1 MAAPQDTDRFD
12 AAPARSCAPGET
24 QWAKGAARIEDALPG
39 GTRWEIRPWR
49 WSIGLAVICLAPLL
63 LASMGLDL
71 TTTTAADGGAD
82 PAHLILGGSLGQAL
96 LAWTAVCLALLVGL
110 LCLVQHQLTH
120 DDLLPVVAVAL
131 TAVGALDA
139 FQVLA
144 IHHLLFDVRDPAGFE
159 AITWTAGRTLHAG
172 ILLAGVGYFALGLPL
187 VRRREHKIVLASALC
202 VTFALVAFLVVQGC
216 ASAPWLPR
224 TVYADA
230 WVKRPLDLIPL
241 AVYALCGAVA
251 FPLYLRRG
259 ATLVAWAILLSL
271 MPQIAAQAYLAFGS
285 AMPNDAC
292 FVAAHALKALGYAVP
307 MVGLLAG
314 QLKIYERLHLSE
326 IELRSYTEALEAA
339 NQALEEFSQTAQ
351 AATKSKSEFLA
362 NMSHEIRTPMTAILG
377 YTDILLGNLHGDEN
391 LEAAEI
397 IKRNGEYLLDIINDI
412 LDLSKIE
419 AGRMH
424 VERIA
429 CPPVQLVDDV
439 LALMRVRA
447 ESKGLPLRAEFQ
459 GPIPQTIETDPT
471 RLRQILINLVGNA
484 IKFTEIGEVRLRVR
498 LDAAAEGGPRLVFDV
513 LDTGIGM
520 TPQQMQKLF
529 QPFTQADS
537 STTRK
542 YGGSGLGLTIS
553 RRLAKMLGGDITA
566 TSTPRRGS
574 GFRVSVA
581 TGSLA
586 SVPLIRPGQ
595 PAGKPGVPAER
606 TDRKIDLNC
615 RVLLAED
622 GPDNQRLI
630 SFVLRKAGAD
640 VTVVENGRK
649 ALEYALATYPG
660 WGRREDDP
668 NQPFDVVLMDMQM
681 PIMDGY
687 EATRRLRD
695 AGYDRPVVAL
705 TAHAMEHDRAK
716 CLDAGCD
723 DYVAKPIDRHKLIEL
738 VNRYARA
745 GAAQAS

>member
-1 MAAPQDTDRFD
+1 LF
-12 AAPARSCAPGET
+12 
-24 QWAKGAARIEDALPG
+24 RI
-39 GTRWEIRPWR
+39 
-49 WSIGLAVICLAPLL
+49 
-63 LASMGLDL
+63 
-71 TTTTAADGGAD
+71 
-82 PAHLILGGSLGQAL
+82 
-96 LAWTAVCLALLVGL
+96 
-110 LCLVQHQLTH
+110 
-120 DDLLPVVAVAL
+120 
-131 TAVGALDA
+131 
-139 FQVLA
+139 
-144 IHHLLFDVRDPAGFE
+144 RDPARFE
-159 AITWTAGRTLHAG
+159 AATWTAGRALHAG
-172 ILLAGVGYFALGLPL
+172 ILLAGAGYFALGLPL
-187 VRRREHKIVLASALC
+187 VRRRTHRMALASALC
-202 VTFALVAFLVVQGC
+202 LALVVVGFLGVR
-216 ASAPWLPR
+216 ALAAAAWLPQPFN
-224 TVYADA
+224 AGGA
-230 WVKRPLDLIPL
+230 IERPLDLIPL
-241 AVYALCGAVA
+241 ALYAVCGLIV

-271 MPQIAAQAYLAFGS
+271 LPQMAAQAYLAFDS
-285 AMPNDAC
+285 AVPDHVC
-292 FVAAHALKALGYAVP
+292 LVLAHALKAAGYAVP
-307 MVGLLAG
+307 VVGMLAG
-314 QLKIYERLHLSE
+314 QFRIYERLHLSE
-326 IELRSYTEALEAA
+326 TELRGYTEKLEAA
-339 NQALEEFSQTAQ
+339 NQALEEVSQTAQ

-377 YTDILLGNLHGDEN
+377 YTDILLGNLQGDEN
-391 LEAAEI
+391 REAAEI

-429 CPPVQLVDDV
+429 YPPVQLVEDV

-471 RLRQILINLVGNA
+471 RLRQILTNLVGNA
-484 IKFTEIGEVRLRVR
+484 IKFTEVGEVRLRVH
-498 LDAAAEGGPRLVFDV
+498 LDATADGGPRLVFDV

-520 TPQQMQKLF
+520 TPEQMQNLF

-537 STTRK
+537 STTRR
-542 YGGSGLGLTIS
+542 YGGTGLGLTIS

-586 SVPLIRPGQ
+586 SVPLVRPGQ
-595 PAGKPGVPAER
+595 PAGKQGVLGER
-606 TDRKIDLNC
+606 CRANIELKC

-630 SFVLRKAGAD
+630 AFVLRKAGAD
-640 VTVVENGRK
+640 VTIVDNGRK
-649 ALEYALATYPG
+649 AMEYALATYPG
-660 WGRREDDP
+660 WGRRQGDP
-668 NQPFDVVLMDMQM
+668 EEPFDVVLMDMQM
-681 PIMDGY
+681 PVMDGY
-687 EATRRLRD
+687 EAARRLRD

-723 DYVAKPIDRHKLIEL
+723 DYIAKPIDRHKLIEM
-738 VNRYARA
+738 VDRYARA
-745 GAAQAS
+745 GAVQAS

>member
-1 MAAPQDTDRFD
+1 MGGASHADADLPVDRV
-12 AAPARSCAPGET
+12 
-24 QWAKGAARIEDALPG
+24 I
-39 GTRWEIRPWR
+39 EIRPWR
-49 WSIGLAVICLAPLL
+49 WSIGLAVICLTPLL
-63 LASMGLDL
+63 LVCGGVEHFAI
-71 TTTTAADGGAD
+71 AVGAD
-82 PAHLILGGSLGQAL
+82 EFRGAYQGLAGGLAQTL
-96 LAWTAVCLALLVGL
+96 LAWTAACLALFVGL
-110 LCLVQHQLTH
+110 LCLVQRQPTH

-139 FQVLA
+139 FQLLA
-144 IHHLLFDVRDPAGFE
+144 LNRLLFDVRDPAGFE
-159 AITWTAGRTLHAG
+159 ALTWTAGRALHGG
-172 ILLAGVGYFALGLPL
+172 ILLAGVGCLALGRPL
-187 VRRREHKIVLASALC
+187 VPRGKRKTFVATALAA
-202 VTFALVAFLVVQGC
+202 VFVVAGLVVVQGC
-216 ASAPWLPR
+216 ASASWLPR
-224 TVYADA
+224 AVYADA
-230 WVKRPLDLIPL
+230 WIKRPLDLVPL

-259 ATLVAWAILLSL
+259 ATLVAWAILFSL
-271 MPQIAAQAYLAFGS
+271 LPQLAAQAYLAFGS
-285 AMPNDAC
+285 AGPHDAC
-292 FVAAHALKALGYAVP
+292 LVAAQALTAVGYAVP

-314 QLKIYERLHLSE
+314 QLKVYERLRLSE
-326 IELRSYTEALEAA
+326 VELRGHAEALENA
-339 NQALEEFSQTAQ
+339 NRALEEFSQTSQ
-351 AATKSKSEFLA
+351 AATKAKSEFLA

-377 YTDILLGNLHGDEN
+377 YTDILLGNLQGDEN
-391 LEAAEI
+391 REAAEI
-397 IKRNGEYLLDIINDI
+397 IKRNGEYLLDVINDI

-424 VERIA
+424 VELIA
-429 CPPVQLVDDV
+429 CSPVQLADDV

-447 ESKGLPLRAEFQ
+447 ESKGLPLCVEFQ
-459 GPIPQTIETDPT
+459 GPIPQTIQTDPT

-498 LDAAAEGGPRLVFDV
+498 LDAAAEGGPRLMFDV

-537 STTRK
+537 STTRR
-542 YGGSGLGLTIS
+542 YGGTGLGLTIS

-586 SVPLIRPGQ
+586 AVPLIRPGQ
-595 PAGKPGVPAER
+595 SATKPMTLAEAAAA
-606 TDRKIDLNC
+606 KIDLNC

-630 SFVLRKAGAD
+630 AFVLRKAGAD
-640 VTVVENGRK
+640 VTVVENGQK
-649 ALEYALATYPG
+649 AMEYALATYPG
-660 WGRREDDP
+660 WGRRQGDP
-668 NQPFDVVLMDMQM
+668 AEPFEVVLMDMQM

-695 AGYDRPVVAL
+695 AGYDRPVIAL
-705 TAHAMEHDRAK
+705 TAHAMEHDRTK

-723 DYVAKPIDRHKLIEL
+723 DYVAKPIDRRKLIEL
-738 VNRYARA
+738 VHRYARA
-745 GAAQAS
+745 AVAQAP